1 MFRICIID
9 DDKIHTEKT
18 KDILNT
24 IFTNKQV
31 RYTIEEYHTINE
43 IKKIIDD
50 NQFDY
55 HCVLL
60 DIQFD
65 NQTSL
70 SLADIINNKYPSC
83 YIIYITSYLE
93 YSRHISRTNYSY
105 FIYKKDLQKELP
117 LAMQKVINQMN
128 HSSLIQIPV
137 NGKTILV
144 DSRKI
149 MYIESHLHKV
159 RIICTDEVIE
169 PYKKID
175 EMLSILQVYPD
186 FIRCHTSYIINA
198 QYIKEYSTT
207 NITMTNHVNI
217 SITRKYKDIVK
228 NFLNQYFNPFLK
240 V

>member
-9 DDKIHTEKT
+9 DDKIQIKKT

-24 IFTNKQV
+24 ILSDKQV
-31 RYTIEEYHTINE
+31 KYIIDEFHTIND
-43 IKKIIDD
+43 IKKIIID
-50 NQFDY
+50 NQFSY

-70 SLADIINNKYPSC
+70 SLADIINNKYPNC

-93 YSRHISRTNYSY
+93 YSRHISHTNYSY
-105 FIYKKDLQKELP
+105 FIYKKDIQKELP

-128 HSSLIQIPV
+128 QSSLIQVPV
-137 NGKTILV
+137 NGKTILI
-144 DSRKI
+144 DSHKI

-159 RIICTDEVIE
+159 RIICTNEVIE

-175 EMLSILQVYPD
+175 EMLSILQAYPN
-186 FIRCHTSYIINA
+186 FIRCHASYIINA
-198 QYIKEYSTT
+198 QYIKEYSSTT
-207 NITMTNHVNI
+207 ITMTNQITI
-217 SITRKYKDIVK
+217 SIARKYKNIVK
-228 NFLNQYFNPFLK
+228 NFLDQYFNPFLK

>member
-18 KDILNT
+18 RDILNEILKT
-24 IFTNKQV
+24 KQQ
-31 RYTIEEYHTINE
+31 EY
-43 IKKIIDD
+43 IIDEYNSID
-50 NQFDY
+50 DIKQIIHSNQFNY
-55 HCVLL
+55 HCILL

-70 SLADIINNKYPSC
+70 SLANMINNKYPNC

-105 FIYKKDLQKELP
+105 FIYKKDLHKELP
-117 LAMQKVINQMN
+117 LAIHKVINQMN
-128 HSSLIQIPV
+128 HSSLIQV
-137 NGKTILV
+137 SANGKIVLV
-144 DSRKI
+144 DSHKI

-159 RIICTDEVIE
+159 RIVCTDEIIE
-169 PYKKID
+169 SYKKLD
-175 EMLSILQVYPD
+175 EMFTILQAYPN

-198 QYIKEYSTT
+198 QFIKEYSTSS
-207 NITMTNHVNI
+207 ITMINHVNI
-217 SITRKYKDIVK
+217 SITRKYKDTVK

-240 V
+240 I